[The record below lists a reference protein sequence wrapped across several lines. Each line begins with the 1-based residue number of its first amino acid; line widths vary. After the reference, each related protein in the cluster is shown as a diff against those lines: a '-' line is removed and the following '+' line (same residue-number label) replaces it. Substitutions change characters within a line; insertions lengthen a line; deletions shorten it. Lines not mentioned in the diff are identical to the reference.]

1 MNVVRF
7 TAAERRARLGARHR
21 LTDDARAGSVEDLAA
36 SVVAIHS
43 TDPASVVIASWAR
56 LADRT
61 CGPEAVER
69 ALYDERTLI
78 RMLAMR
84 RTMFVV
90 DRATAPVVHAA
101 ASLGVAARERAKLT
115 KALDR
120 SAAWLRKVED
130 VALEA
135 LAGAELTATELAA
148 ADPRLGENLRVGS
161 GKWTQEVKLA
171 SRLLLVL
178 AAEGRVVRTRP
189 RGGWASTQF
198 RWTALATWLG
208 APLEELDA
216 HEAERRL
223 ARAWLAAYGPARAED
238 LKWWAG
244 WTATQTRRALAGDD
258 VVACALEDD
267 AEGVVLADDVEPI
280 GDVAPWVAFLP
291 ALDATPMGWKHRDWY
306 LGAHAERVFD
316 VNGNVAPTVWSDGR
330 IVGAWTKRPSGEI
343 TYSLF
348 EDLGTEAIGMLDAE
362 AGALAPR
369 LADATLAPRA
379 RGYAPAERELL
390 AQA

>member
-1 MNVVRF
+1 MLRF
-7 TAAERRARLGARHR
+7 SAAERRARLGARHR
-21 LTDDARAGSVEDLAA
+21 LAADARAASVEEIAA

-56 LADRT
+56 LADRA
-61 CGPEAVER
+61 CGPEEVER
-69 ALYDERTLI
+69 ALYEERTLI

-90 DRATAPVVHAA
+90 DRATAPVIHAA
-101 ASLGVAARERAKLT
+101 ASLGVAAKERAKLM

-120 SAAWLRKVED
+120 SPAWLRKVEAI
-130 VALEA
+130 ALEA
-135 LAGAELTATELAA
+135 LSDAELTAVELSAS
-148 ADPRLGENLRVGS
+148 DERLGESIRVGS
-161 GKWTQEVKLA
+161 GKWTQEVKLG

-189 RGGWASTQF
+189 RGGWSSTQF
-198 RWTALATWLG
+198 RWTALESWLG

-216 HEAERRL
+216 RESERRL
-223 ARAWLAAYGPARAED
+223 ARAWLYAYGPARPED

-244 WTATQTRRALAGDD
+244 WTVTQTRRALAGDD
-258 VVACALEDD
+258 VVACALEDSG
-267 AEGVVLADDVEPI
+267 EGVVLADDAES
-280 GDVAPWVAFLP
+280 VASASAPPWIAFLP

-330 IVGAWTKRPSGEI
+330 VVGAWTRRASGEI
-343 TYSLF
+343 AYTLF
-348 EDLGTEAIGMLDAE
+348 EDLGAEAVGLLDAE
-362 AGALAPR
+362 AEALAPR
-369 LADATLAPRA
+369 LGDATLAPRA

-390 AQA
+390 A